1 MLASERACLMACDG
15 GCAGAFGKT
24 WRKGK
29 AKAAVEV
36 DRLIALSTGA
46 PPPEFAAWV
55 EPAGYR
61 TQQILITFP
70 GRTSCCEPVA
80 WIISGSFRVER
91 SFASL
96 MDVCVL
102 RG

>member
-1 MLASERACLMACDG
+1 MACDG

-36 DRLIALSTGA
+36 ERLIALSTGA

-55 EPAGYR
+55 EPAGYAAR
-61 TQQILITFP
+61 NRF
-70 GRTSCCEPVA
+70 
-80 WIISGSFRVER
+80 
-91 SFASL
+91 
-96 MDVCVL
+96 
-102 RG
+102 